1 MITSTKHKYVD
12 EFQSQYNRINQY
24 CDHMAN
30 QGFAQNYRD
39 HEETISYLKC
49 LCREVAQ
56 LTDIAD
62 GILVYLNKAK

>member
-1 MITSTKHKYVD
+1 MITSAKQKYVD
-12 EFQSQYNRINQY
+12 EVQSQHNRINQY

-62 GILVYLNKAK
+62 GIMAYLNKAK